1 MSRLSFLEPAL
12 TAIAAGVLSV
22 VANLPAPA
30 PTKSPPVQQPPA
42 SATRPSPPAPE
53 ARAGVGLVGHDISWP
68 NCPVGMGIPARP
80 TLGLPLPPASSRFVV
95 IGLTNG
101 PAFYANPCLGEQVAH
116 ARRQHL
122 WMSAY
127 AVVTYPTPEQ
137 LRAYGGVGPRS
148 GADLAA
154 RLWNTGWAQ
163 AKLNITNMRVAG
175 LTPPVLWLDVEPVRP
190 PAPWSSDFAANRTV
204 LEGSMAAY
212 REAGLRLGVYS
223 TRHLWQSVVGDV
235 DYGLPE
241 WRAAGPTSRQQAL
254 RQCAGES
261 IQGGEAV
268 LAQWVEEIDT
278 NVLCP
283 GRPPADVLREFF
295 TPG

>member
-1 MSRLSFLEPAL
+1 MTWLEAAVA
-12 TAIAAGVLSV
+12 AIAAVVLGVLTSV
-22 VANLPAPA
+22 PAP
-30 PTKSPPVQQPPA
+30 PPSPPPTQQPPA
-42 SATRPSPPAPE
+42 SATRPAPPADPRSE
-53 ARAGVGLVGHDISWP
+53 PSDAGVVGHDISWP
-68 NCPVGMGIPARP
+68 NCPVGMGIPARR

-101 PAFYANPCLGEQVAH
+101 PAFYSNPCLSEQVAH

-148 GADLAA
+148 GDDLSA

-175 LTPPVLWLDVEPVRP
+175 LVSPVLWLDVEPVRP
-190 PAPWSSDFAANRTV
+190 PAPWSGDVAANRTV

-212 REAGLRLGVYS
+212 RQAGLRLGVYS
-223 TRHLWQSVVGDV
+223 TPYLWRTVVGEV
-235 DYGLPE
+235 AYGLPE
-241 WRAAGPTSRQQAL
+241 WRAAGPTSRRQAL
-254 RQCAGES
+254 RQCSGDP
-261 IQGGEAV
+261 IQGGQAV

-283 GRPPADVLREFF
+283 GRPPGDVLRDYF
-295 TPG
+295 TPS